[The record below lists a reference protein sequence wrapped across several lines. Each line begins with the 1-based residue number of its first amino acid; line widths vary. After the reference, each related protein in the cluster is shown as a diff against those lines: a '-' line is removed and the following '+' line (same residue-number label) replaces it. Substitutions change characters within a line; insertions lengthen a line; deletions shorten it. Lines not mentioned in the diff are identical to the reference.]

1 MTEKDTEEVC
11 RTEQSKEAIFLN
23 KGYRE
28 GQVFKRKDC
37 LNYNLGH
44 STYSGEYYNNCD
56 GIVMKFNDGKE
67 ILSDFCELIS
77 FDCPNSL
84 WAVTKDIER
93 IEISAKEKINKIIQ
107 EYNKLKTAQ

>member
-1 MTEKDTEEVC
+1 MIGEIC
-11 RTEQSKEAIFLN
+11 RAEQSKEGIFLD

-37 LNYNLGH
+37 LDYDLGH
-44 STYSGEYYNNCD
+44 STYSGEYYDNYD

-67 ILSDFCELIS
+67 VLSDFCELIS
-77 FDCPNSL
+77 FDCPDSL

>member
-1 MTEKDTEEVC
+1 MEDKTQP
-11 RTEQSKEAIFLN
+11 EQSIEGKFSDL
-23 KGYRE
+23 GYRE

-44 STYSGEYYNNCD
+44 STYSGEYYGNCD

-67 ILSDFCELIS
+67 VLSDFCELIS
-77 FDCPNSL
+77 FDCPDSL